1 MDLLNFLYDKSEKKV
16 EYIELIYDLIFVY
29 LLGRNVDL
37 LHDIQGGFITVGAYL
52 TYLASSV
59 VILQIWYF
67 STLYINRYGS
77 GRLWEHIGLFINM
90 YLLYFMAGG
99 IQVDWGS
106 TYLRYNLAW
115 ALILINLAVQ
125 YILRTRLGSPVTPR
139 ERHHIRL
146 QAIIL
151 LVESAIVLITIPI
164 YRFTGL
170 AFAPWGAVFGFAAA
184 ILTRR
189 VDAQVPVDFS
199 HLSERV
205 MLYVVFTFGEMTL
218 GIAGYFTSAFSYM
231 TVYYSLMAFLLVVG
245 LFSGYGYYYDH
256 LVNQD
261 LHTTGTGYML
271 LHILLLLAL
280 NNITTALEFMRQPS
294 VFLIPKTVFLVLSL
308 LVYFLCLLGTQRFAV
323 KYVAPESHF
332 YWKLGA
338 CFAAYCVIIGLC
350 YSRPMISMAVSVLFI
365 FLQLYALRH
374 VGVERESP

>member
-1 MDLLNFLYDKSEKKV
+1 MDLLDFLHDKSEKKV

-29 LLGRNVDL
+29 LVSKNGDL
-37 LHDIQGGFITVGAYL
+37 LHDIQGGFITAGAYL

-67 STLYINRYGS
+67 SSLYINRYGGAS
-77 GRLWEHIGLFINM
+77 IREHVGLFINM

-99 IQVDWGS
+99 IQVDWGT

-115 ALILINLAVQ
+115 ALILVNLAVQ
-125 YILRTRLGSPVTPR
+125 YILRVRLGPPVTPR

-146 QAIIL
+146 QTIIL
-151 LVESAIVLITIPI
+151 LAESAIVLITIPI
-164 YRFTGL
+164 YQFTGL
-170 AFAPWGAVFGFAAA
+170 AFSPWGAVFGFAAA

-218 GIAGYFTSAFSYM
+218 GIAGYFNSEFSGM

-256 LVNQD
+256 LVNRD

-280 NNITTALEFMRQPS
+280 SNITAALEFMRKPN

-323 KYVAPESHF
+323 RYVAPESRF

-350 YSRPMISMAVSVLFI
+350 YTRPMISMAVSVLFI
-365 FLQLYALRH
+365 FLQLYALVH
-374 VGVERESP
+374 VGAKRENI